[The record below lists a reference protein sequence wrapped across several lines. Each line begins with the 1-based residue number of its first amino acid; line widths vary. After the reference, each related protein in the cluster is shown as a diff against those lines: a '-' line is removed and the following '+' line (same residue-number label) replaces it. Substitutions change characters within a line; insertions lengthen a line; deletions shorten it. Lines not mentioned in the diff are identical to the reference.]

1 MAECGVASRR
11 ASEKLIQEG
20 RVKVNGAVATLGQ
33 SVEPGVDRVELDG
46 QSIVGRDAPP
56 VYILLNKPSGFV
68 TSAKDP
74 KGRPTVLDC
83 LKGVTTRVYPVGR
96 LDLDV
101 EGALILTND
110 GDLAHRL
117 MHPSHEVP
125 KVYQAWVQG
134 RMEPET
140 LTLFEKGILL
150 EDGMAAPAK
159 AEVLHEGPS
168 STLVQ
173 LTLHEGRNHEVKR
186 LCAAVGH
193 SVKHL
198 KRVAVGQ
205 VRLKD
210 LRPGE
215 WRHLSEREVRLLKRT
230 AGLKH
235 APTPRSKD

>member
-11 ASEKLIQEG
+11 ASEKLILEG
-20 RVKVNGAVATLGQ
+20 RVKVNGVLAELGQ
-33 SVEPGVDRVELDG
+33 SVDPAVDRVEVDG
-46 QSIVGRDAPP
+46 KP
-56 VYILLNKPSGFV
+56 VKGQDTPIYILLNKPSGVV
-68 TSAKDP
+68 TTAKDP

-83 LKGVTTRVYPVGR
+83 LKGVKTRVYPVGR

-101 EGALILTND
+101 EGTLILTND

-125 KVYQAWVQG
+125 KVYQAWVEG
-134 RMEPET
+134 RMDPET
-140 LTLFEKGILL
+140 LIEFEKGVLL
-150 EDGMAAPAK
+150 EDGKAAPAK
-159 AEVLHEGPS
+159 AEILHAGPA

-193 SVKHL
+193 PVKHL

-215 WRHLSEREVRLLKRT
+215 WRYLSDREVRLLKHA
-230 AGLKH
+230 AGMKH
-235 APTPRSKD
+235 EPMPRPKA